1 LRSSCDKLAAKTG
14 VANGSAA
21 MQNISWPAV
30 LIVLSL
36 SLCGMLITWLHNLHI
51 MKHRNPTIGVRK
63 VKAQFSFLL
72 IKCHAS

>member
-1 LRSSCDKLAAKTG
+1 
-14 VANGSAA
+14 
-21 MQNISWPAV
+21 
-30 LIVLSL
+30 
-36 SLCGMLITWLHNLHI
+36 